1 LAEPIPDLLINAISS
16 GLYAHR
22 TNGVRVD
29 QDGLVHRVKGYNE
42 RRALWEFFCEDTYC
56 GDAHVQRETF
66 DNLTCVACFA
76 RMPWF
81 SR

>member
-1 LAEPIPDLLINAISS
+1 LINAISS

-22 TNGVRVD
+22 QGGVRVD
-29 QDGLVHRVKGYNE
+29 QGGLVHRVKGFNE
-42 RRALWEFFCEDTYC
+42 RRAVWEFYCESYYH

-66 DNLTCVACFA
+66 DPLTCVACFS

-81 SR
+81 RR